1 MDIKEAKKAL
11 RGEIRAKRRHIPP
24 ETRGEKDK
32 SITEKVLS
40 LDEYKKA
47 GTVFCFV
54 SYGGEPETRDII
66 ADILKQGKR
75 LCVPRCLD
83 EGQMECV
90 LIEGLSCLRPGY
102 KGILEPKEGLPVLD
116 PAEIDMAVVPGM
128 AFTREG
134 ARLGQGGGFYD
145 RFMEKTKAFTCGIC
159 YSEFLLEDIPAES
172 FDKKVSAV
180 VTD

>member
-1 MDIKEAKKAL
+1 MDIKEAKKTL
-11 RGEIRAKRRHIPP
+11 RREIRAKRRLIAP
-24 ETRGEKDK
+24 EARGAKDK

-83 EGQMECV
+83 DGLMEYV
-90 LIEGLSCLRPGY
+90 VIDSLSSLRAGY
-102 KGILEPKEGLPVLD
+102 KGILEPLEGLPVLEPSD
-116 PAEIDMAVVPGM
+116 IDMAVVPGL
-128 AFTREG
+128 AFTADGR
-134 ARLGQGGGFYD
+134 RLGQGGGFYD
-145 RFMEKTKAFTCGIC
+145 RFMENTKAFTCGVC
-159 YSEFLLEDIPAES
+159 YREFLLADIPTES
-172 FDKKVSAV
+172 FDRKVSAV

>member
-24 ETRGEKDK
+24 ETRGAKDK
-32 SITEKVLS
+32 AITEKILS
-40 LDEYKKA
+40 LEEYKKA
-47 GTVFCFV
+47 GTVLCFV

-66 ADILKQGKR
+66 ADILKQDKR

-83 EGQMECV
+83 DGLMEYV
-90 LIEGLSCLRPGY
+90 VIDSLSCLRAGY
-102 KGILEPKEGLPVLD
+102 KGILEPLEGLPVLEPSD
-116 PAEIDMAVVPGM
+116 IDMAVVPGL
-128 AFTREG
+128 AFTAEG
-134 ARLGQGGGFYD
+134 KRLGQGGGFYD
-145 RFMEKTKAFTCGIC
+145 RFMENTKAFTCGVC
-159 YSEFLLEDIPAES
+159 YREFLLEDIPTES